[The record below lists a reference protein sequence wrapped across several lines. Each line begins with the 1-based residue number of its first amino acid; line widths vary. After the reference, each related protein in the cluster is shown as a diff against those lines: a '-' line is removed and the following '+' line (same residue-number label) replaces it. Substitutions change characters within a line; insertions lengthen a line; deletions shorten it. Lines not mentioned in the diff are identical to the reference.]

1 MQIIRVVSICKA
13 RTSHIPWY
21 ITYEGEQK
29 LLCGGKHIGPAL
41 STFNFERIV
50 FVFDHSLFTPKF
62 CRAKF
67 MTTFKTKPIQYFEA
81 TFMWTANNLFSEFE
95 NAM

>member
-1 MQIIRVVSICKA
+1 MQIIRVDSICKA

-29 LLCGGKHIGPAL
+29 LSCGGKHIGPAL
-41 STFNFERIV
+41 STFNFERTV
-50 FVFDHSLFTPKF
+50 FVLDQFTYSH
-62 CRAKF
+62 A
-67 MTTFKTKPIQYFEA
+67 TSSAGQNLWLKTKPIQHFVA
-81 TFMWTANNLFSEFE
+81 TFMWTANNPYSEFE

>member
-50 FVFDHSLFTPKF
+50 FVFDQFIYSQVLQGK
-62 CRAKF
+62 
-67 MTTFKTKPIQYFEA
+67 IYDYFQNQ
-81 TFMWTANNLFSEFE
+81 ANSVFWGHFYVDC
-95 NAM
+95 